1 MNHDQAQLCIAPDRP
16 TKHWLHAILGSIV
29 ACHLRQLPDY
39 QRMKRTVEPRN
50 GAWPR
55 LGDLQAQAQHR
66 RSCSVTRG
74 LTRTYRSMPGRAAG
88 CSLPSHLAVQNKRQ
102 RPSRYADQSGSGLA
116 FSLALNA
123 AIHPSCSLARLATRC
138 CVSAEVIASG

>member
-1 MNHDQAQLCIAPDRP
+1 VSHDQAQLCIAPDRL
-16 TKHWLHAILGSIV
+16 TSIGYTLSL
-29 ACHLRQLPDY
+29 AASWPSTYDRLLNTGALDA
-39 QRMKRTVEPRN
+39 TVELRS

-55 LGDLQAQAQHR
+55 LGDLHAQAPHR

-74 LTRTYRSMPGRAAG
+74 LTRTYRSMPRGAAG

-102 RPSRYADQSGSGLA
+102 RPSHYADQSGSGLA

-123 AIHPSCSLARLATRC
+123 AIHPSCSLARLATSC